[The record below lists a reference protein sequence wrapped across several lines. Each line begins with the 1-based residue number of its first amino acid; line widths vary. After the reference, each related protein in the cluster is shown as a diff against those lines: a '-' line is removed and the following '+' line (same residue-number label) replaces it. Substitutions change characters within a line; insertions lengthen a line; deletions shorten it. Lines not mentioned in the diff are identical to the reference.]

1 MPDKFDLDIFRTT
14 DERIKM
20 INDPDCP
27 IEVMLIVAEHDLDQ
41 AVLEALWVKKELPS
55 VDTPNGRKIRSILNI
70 KLNGKTDHLDKLAEA
85 KNTALSKKRYSAFC
99 PIPWN
104 HLATNADGSIRMCC
118 QMIHDTKPSFG
129 TVYKDDGNVLTGK
142 DDITKHRNAPAWKQ
156 LRKDMLN
163 GIDPKICKLCT
174 DEEQNGIGSKRQW
187 TKKIYE
193 DVYYKAVRLTD
204 SDGSIDNKEFPI
216 TYMDLRFGNKCNLK
230 CRSCGPTDSS
240 LWYDDWVA
248 MRPDNPTFTYR
259 DHMEVKIENLPDGTY
274 GVPELFDYDQT
285 YIKLWEH
292 ILNNLDVIKRYYFTG
307 GEPTIN
313 LKHRELLDYYIDRGT
328 ANEVILDYNTNM
340 AGVPSKVFNQWKYFK
355 EVHVGMSIDGIY
367 EHFEYIRHPGK
378 FSTVEKNMRR
388 LDSEEGFDRL
398 VPSVTLTLSTMN
410 VLHFLDMQWWMKEQ
424 NWKRINQVIIIHN
437 LYGPEF
443 LNIQNLPTDYKM
455 YIDKRYKQ
463 YILAINRRWNI
474 TDEDKAYCKLVEIR
488 LNSILTHMWDKEGN
502 KEEFKRLWE
511 TTHQLDKIRN
521 ESWQVSMPEF
531 EKMMKECNEN
541 RKTTVRLKVA
551 GKK

>member
-1 MPDKFDLDIFRTT
+1 MKH
-14 DERIKM
+14 DEHPYGNWGGVEWNSNHM
-20 INDPDCP
+20 
-27 IEVMLIVAEHDLDQ
+27 
-41 AVLEALWVKKELPS
+41 KK
-55 VDTPNGRKIRSILNI
+55 I
-70 KLNGKTDHLDKLAEA
+70 
-85 KNTALSKKRYSAFC
+85 
-99 PIPWN
+99 
-104 HLATNADGSIRMCC
+104 
-118 QMIHDTKPSFG
+118 
-129 TVYKDDGNVLTGK
+129 
-142 DDITKHRNAPAWKQ
+142 
-156 LRKDMLN
+156 RKDMVEGAIVKGCEHCYDLEDMGFPSYRTN
-163 GIDPKICKLCT
+163 YIRDWFEYSGKG
-174 DEEQNGIGSKRQW
+174 EQIHDIIESSINNDYHVD
-187 TKKIYE
+187 TAPMYL
-193 DVYYKAVRLTD
+193 DFRL
-204 SDGSIDNKEFPI
+204 
-216 TYMDLRFGNKCNLK
+216 GNMCNLK
-230 CRSCGPTDSS
+230 CRMCQPQNSS
-240 LWYDDWVA
+240 QIQKEYA
-248 MRPDNPTFTYR
+248 
-259 DHMEVKIENLPDGTY
+259 KIEASDPTSAQFIKDNFTWGQFVGDLTNWEDDPDFLRQVEEWLP
-274 GVPELFDYDQT
+274 GVC
-285 YIKLWEH
+285 KL
-292 ILNNLDVIKRYYFTG
+292 YFTG